1 MIIFRNQ
8 SYTMKYTIFSSFI
21 NSFYNSVNISVIYD
35 NIKILAL
42 EGHEIT
48 YVYCDGKCFS
58 KCRSNMTGNQ
68 QVCKYCK
75 LYRNIFHRRLPHNI
89 KFLPVSKFQDAI
101 ERFDI
106 PDFHSIQ
113 ELKQIEYKNV
123 KIGYA
128 VISSYLTLSRNLNPL
143 FDETF
148 IKYMDE
154 CLTLSQ
160 QYTDVVRQIIV
171 DTKPDVVACFNARH
185 FETRPIIDS
194 SIDLGIPHLS
204 YEITFNENS
213 QPVKTTFHTTPHNV
227 IENTQII
234 NNLWDSDFL
243 PTEEKIKIAQQFFFK
258 RKNSIPSGD
267 KLYVKDQ
274 KTGLLPDNFDKSKH
288 NILILNSSEDEFAS
302 LGEEFENNTFFPS
315 QLDGIKYFIDKYKSL
330 PDYHFFLR
338 VHPNLKNVKY
348 QYHTKLYELFN
359 NIDNFTIIPADSPIS
374 TYAMIDNCNKV
385 VVFGSTTGPEAAYW
399 GRPVILLSYCI
410 YSLLDI
416 CYTPKTFE
424 ELDQLVLDKNLPK
437 KDIIGTLKYGYYRLN
452 NEYESYTYFPYQIK
466 RINFFDKH
474 FDITLY
480 PFNWL
485 SKLYAVII
493 QMLGKRVLYTCYSYP
508 QKEQI
513 E

>member
-1 MIIFRNQ
+1 
-8 SYTMKYTIFSSFI
+8 MKYTIFSSFI

-258 RKNSIPSGD
+258 RKNS
-267 KLYVKDQ
+267 
-274 KTGLLPDNFDKSKH
+274 
-288 NILILNSSEDEFAS
+288 
-302 LGEEFENNTFFPS
+302 
-315 QLDGIKYFIDKYKSL
+315 
-330 PDYHFFLR
+330 
-338 VHPNLKNVKY
+338 
-348 QYHTKLYELFN
+348 
-359 NIDNFTIIPADSPIS
+359 
-374 TYAMIDNCNKV
+374 
-385 VVFGSTTGPEAAYW
+385 
-399 GRPVILLSYCI
+399 
-410 YSLLDI
+410 
-416 CYTPKTFE
+416 
-424 ELDQLVLDKNLPK
+424 
-437 KDIIGTLKYGYYRLN
+437 
-452 NEYESYTYFPYQIK
+452 
-466 RINFFDKH
+466 
-474 FDITLY
+474 
-480 PFNWL
+480 
-485 SKLYAVII
+485 
-493 QMLGKRVLYTCYSYP
+493 
-508 QKEQI
+508 
-513 E
+513 